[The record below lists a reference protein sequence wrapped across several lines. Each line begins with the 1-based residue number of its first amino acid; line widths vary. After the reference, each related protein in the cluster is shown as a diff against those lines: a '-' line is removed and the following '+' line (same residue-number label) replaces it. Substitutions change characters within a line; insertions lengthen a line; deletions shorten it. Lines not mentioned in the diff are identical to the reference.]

1 MMDLTVD
8 QISQL
13 IGQVGFPIFVAGWM
27 LVKQNKDTENMSQI
41 LTQLQT
47 AIDHLASKLEG
58 K

>member
-1 MMDLTVD
+1 VD

>member
-1 MMDLTVD
+1 MMTIE

-13 IGQVGFPIFVAGWM
+13 IGQLGFPIFVAAWM
-27 LVKQNKDTENMSQI
+27 LIKQNKDTENMATI

-47 AIDHLASKLEG
+47 AIDHLANKLES